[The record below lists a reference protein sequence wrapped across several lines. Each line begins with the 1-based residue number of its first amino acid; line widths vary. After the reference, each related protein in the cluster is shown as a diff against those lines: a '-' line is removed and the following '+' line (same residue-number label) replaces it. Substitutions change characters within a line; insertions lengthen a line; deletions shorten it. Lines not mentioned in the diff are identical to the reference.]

1 MFANNSTIGAA
12 TVPTADVQRLVDE
25 IVELAARPLERSQ
38 ALPPSVYTSPGLYEL
53 ELERIWRHSWL
64 HVGRVEELEKRGDWI
79 TANLVG
85 EPVMVVR
92 GQDDKLRAMSRVC
105 PHRYMDVLGDAKGRR
120 GNKEQ
125 FVCPYH
131 SWSFGL
137 NGQLTGAPLMSG
149 SEVFAEERD
158 AYCLIE
164 LPLTEWQG
172 FLFVNLDQGATPLA
186 PSLTQVDA
194 FLGNYDLA
202 EWRLVDTIEWGET
215 EANWKLVVDNG
226 REAYHHQGTHRD
238 SLEPLWPAHMVEYE
252 ASDSSDFFLL
262 RMFVSPEAAT
272 GQEDG
277 HYINPTLVPAA
288 PRLTPFERS
297 HYMVIGV
304 YPGFIV
310 APGPDAVFTLSWM
323 PTSPTKHTLDIGI
336 YLHESRLDHPNIDGV
351 IEEARAWI
359 TLIQSQDAAAIQS
372 VQRSA
377 TTRLIR
383 RGGALSHLE
392 RPVWTFQRFLAE
404 RLAGVRP

>member
-1 MFANNSTIGAA
+1 MLANNSANGS
-12 TVPTADVQRLVDE
+12 VTASTGDVQQLVA
-25 IVELAARPLERSQ
+25 ELAELASRPLERAR
-38 ALPPSVYTSPGLYEL
+38 ALPPAAYTNPDLYAL
-53 ELERIWRHSWL
+53 ELDRMWRCSWL
-64 HVGRVEELEKRGDWI
+64 YVGRVEELEKPGDWI
-79 TANLVG
+79 TAELVG

-92 GQDDKLRAMSRVC
+92 GQDSKLRAMSRVC
-105 PHRYMDVLGDAKGRR
+105 PHRYMDVLGDEKGRR
-120 GNKEQ
+120 GTKEQ

-137 NGQLTGAPLMSG
+137 DGKLTGAPLMSEN
-149 SEVFAEERD
+149 EVFAEERD
-158 AYCLIE
+158 SYCLTD

-172 FLFVNLDQGATPLA
+172 FLFVNLDHGAKPLA
-186 PSLTQVDA
+186 ASLEEVDA
-194 FLGNYDLA
+194 FLGNYDLE

-226 REAYHHQGTHRD
+226 REAYHHQGTHCD
-238 SLEPLWPAHMVEYE
+238 SLEPLWPAHMVEYQPSE
-252 ASDSSDFFLL
+252 TSDFFLL

-297 HYMVIGV
+297 HYMVIGL

-310 APGPDAVFTLSWM
+310 APGPDAMFTLCWM
-323 PTSPTKHTLDIGI
+323 PTGPTSHTIDIGI
-336 YLHESRLDHPNIDGV
+336 FLHESQLDNPNIDGV

-359 TLIQSQDAAAIQS
+359 TLIQTEDSAAIQS
-372 VQRSA
+372 VQKSA
-377 TTRLIR
+377 TTRLTT

-392 RPVWTFQRFLAE
+392 QSVWTFQRFLAG
-404 RLAGVRP
+404 RLSD